1 MNGMIL
7 SYGVANTLIITFIGL
22 FIYYLSFLY
31 LAKLRRTRID
41 LNFVYS
47 VIPFVFIGIIIRIM
61 GDVGLISARYLE
73 YPFLFGVLGVVYLL
87 VFEITRLVSKEHHIK
102 HITIIGLILL
112 LPLLVWLL
120 LKISNWLYFFEI
132 LFASLLLLIFFVF
145 IYSKIKNFNMFKTRI
160 NKLFL
165 FSEILDTFATSFALV
180 FFGNQFVEEHFFS
193 SFLISANVI
202 WFIVLKLFI
211 SLLLLYLIDKLVKDN
226 QENHYYKLL
235 IIVLAISTGGR
246 DLFLISVA

>member
-1 MNGMIL
+1 MNLMIL
-7 SYGVANTLIITFIGL
+7 SYGFANTLIIILIGL

-31 LAKLRRTRID
+31 LVRFRRTRID

-47 VIPFVFIGIIIRIM
+47 VIPFVFIGTIIRIM

-73 YPFLFGVLGVVYLL
+73 YPLLFGVLGVVYLF
-87 VFEITRLVSKEHHIK
+87 VFEIARLFSKERYIK

-120 LKISNWLYFFEI
+120 FRISHWLYFFEI

-145 IYSKIKNFNMFKTRI
+145 IYSKIKDFNMFKTKI

-165 FSEILDTFATSFALV
+165 FSEILDIFATSFALV
-180 FFGNQFVEEHFFS
+180 FFGDKFVEEHFFS
-193 SFLISANVI
+193 SFLISTNVI
-202 WFIVLKLFI
+202 WFIVIKLFV
-211 SLLLLYLIDKLVKDN
+211 SLLLLYLIDKLVKDK

-235 IIVLAISTGGR
+235 IIVLSISTGGR
-246 DLFLISVA
+246 DLFLISVV

>member
-31 LAKLRRTRID
+31 LVRFRRTRID

-61 GDVGLISARYLE
+61 GDVGLISTRYLQ
-73 YPFLFGVLGVVYLL
+73 YPLLFGVLGVVYLL
-87 VFEITRLVSKEHHIK
+87 AFEIIRLISKEHHIK
-102 HITIIGLILL
+102 HITILGLILL

-120 LKISNWLYFFEI
+120 LKISHWLYFFEI

-145 IYSKIKNFNMFKTRI
+145 IYSKIKDFNMFKTRI

-180 FFGNQFVEEHFFS
+180 FFGNKFVEEHFFS
-193 SFLISANVI
+193 SFLISTNII

-211 SLLLLYLIDKLVKDN
+211 TLLLLYLIDKLVKDE

-246 DLFLISVA
+246 DLFLISIA